1 RLDIPADRRT
11 MGYMLWFMDLSEED
25 VILLS
30 NRLDFTN
37 ELTLSVWAAAQLK
50 RGLPYLVGMK
60 PSEWTYALEKL
71 PLLSIYAVY
80 LVSREK
86 ALLDY
91 ISLWRHVKPRTNG
104 EDLKARGL
112 PPGPR
117 YSEILT
123 ELRAAW
129 LDGVLS
135 NNTEEEELL
144 NKLLSAHS

>member
-1 RLDIPADRRT
+1 
-11 MGYMLWFMDLSEED
+11 MLWFMDISEED
-25 VILLS
+25 VILLA

-50 RGLPYLVGMK
+50 RGLPHLTGMK

-80 LVSREK
+80 LVSREN
-86 ALLDY
+86 ALLSY
-91 ISLWRHVKPRTNG
+91 ISIWRHVKPHTTG
-104 EDLKARGL
+104 HDLKAQGL

-117 YSEILT
+117 FADILNQ
-123 ELRAAW
+123 LRAGW

-135 NNTEEEELL
+135 NKEEEEELL
-144 NKLLSAHS
+144 RALLAADL